1 MEAKADV
8 IICNSGVR
16 FKDCRR
22 LSSILVEEEEE
33 EVVEKRSILL
43 LLLSVLDVEGDCV

>member
-22 LSSILVEEEEE
+22 LSSILVEDEE
-33 EVVEKRSILL
+33 EVVEKRSRLL
-43 LLLSVLDVEGDCV
+43 LL